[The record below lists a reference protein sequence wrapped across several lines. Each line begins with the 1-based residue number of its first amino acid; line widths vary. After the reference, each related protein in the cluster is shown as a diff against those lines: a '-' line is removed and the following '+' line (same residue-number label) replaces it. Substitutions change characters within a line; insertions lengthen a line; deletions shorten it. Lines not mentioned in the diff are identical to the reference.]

1 MVEISRRLLVVEDE
15 HLVANL
21 LREILGKAG
30 FEVQVAHDA
39 ISALSIAK
47 KFDPDIAVL
56 DINLGEGP
64 SGVELAFVLDKMQ
77 PGIALLILTKHPDLR
92 TAGYSAEDLP
102 KDCGF
107 LRKDLM
113 SNSIEFVQS
122 IENVISGQKKVRQD
136 KDPDRPL
143 GNLSSHQIE
152 ILRLAAMGLTNAAIA
167 RQRNTSSRAVEQAL
181 KSIYDALGIET
192 DGDLNPRV
200 EAVRRFVAVTGVPK
214 RADS

>member
-1 MVEISRRLLVVEDE
+1 VQSISRRLLVVEDE

-21 LREILGKAG
+21 LKEILEKEG
-30 FEVQVAHDA
+30 FEVQIASDA
-39 ISALSIAK
+39 ISALTIAK
-47 KFDPDIAVL
+47 KFDPDIAIL

-92 TAGYSAEDLP
+92 TAGYSPEDLP

-107 LRKDLM
+107 LRKDLIGD
-113 SNSIEFVQS
+113 SAGFVQA
-122 IENVISGQKKVRQD
+122 IEDVISGKTKVRQD
-136 KDPDRPL
+136 QDPDRPL
-143 GNLSSHQIE
+143 GDLSSHQIE
-152 ILRLAAMGLTNAAIA
+152 ILRLAASGLTNAAIA

-181 KSIYDALGIET
+181 KSIYQSLNIET

-200 EAVRRFVAVTGVPK
+200 EAVRRFVSVTGVPK
-214 RADS
+214 RGDA

>member
-1 MVEISRRLLVVEDE
+1 MVEDE

-21 LREILGKAG
+21 LKEILEKEG
-30 FEVQVAHDA
+30 FEVQIASDA
-39 ISALSIAK
+39 ISALTIAK
-47 KFDPDIAVL
+47 KFDPDIAIL

-92 TAGYSAEDLP
+92 TAGYAPEDLP

-107 LRKDLM
+107 LRKDLIGD
-113 SNSIEFVQS
+113 SAGFVQA
-122 IENVISGQKKVRQD
+122 IEDVISGKTKVRQD
-136 KDPDRPL
+136 QDPDRPL
-143 GNLSSHQIE
+143 GDLSSHQIE
-152 ILRLAAMGLTNAAIA
+152 ILRLAASGLTNAAIA

-181 KSIYDALGIET
+181 KSIYQSLNIET

-200 EAVRRFVAVTGVPK
+200 EAVRRFVSVTGVPK
-214 RADS
+214 RGDA

>member
-1 MVEISRRLLVVEDE
+1 MVEDE

-21 LREILGKAG
+21 LKEILEKEG
-30 FEVQVAHDA
+30 FEVQIASDA
-39 ISALSIAK
+39 ISALTIAK
-47 KFDPDIAVL
+47 KFDPDIAIL

-92 TAGYSAEDLP
+92 TAGYSPEDLP

-107 LRKDLM
+107 LRKDLIGD
-113 SNSIEFVQS
+113 SAGFVQA
-122 IENVISGQKKVRQD
+122 IENVISGKTKVRQD
-136 KDPDRPL
+136 QDPDRPL
-143 GNLSSHQIE
+143 GDLSSHQIE
-152 ILRLAAMGLTNAAIA
+152 ILRLAASGLTNAAIA

-181 KSIYDALGIET
+181 KSIYQSLNIET

-200 EAVRRFVAVTGVPK
+200 EAVRRFVSVTGVPK
-214 RADS
+214 RGDA

>member
-1 MVEISRRLLVVEDE
+1 MVEDE

-21 LREILGKAG
+21 LKEILEKEG
-30 FEVQVAHDA
+30 FEVQIASDA
-39 ISALSIAK
+39 ISALTIAK
-47 KFDPDIAVL
+47 KFDPDIAIL

-92 TAGYSAEDLP
+92 TAGYAPEDLP

-107 LRKDLM
+107 LRKDLIGD
-113 SNSIEFVQS
+113 SAGFVQA
-122 IENVISGQKKVRQD
+122 IEDVISGKTKVRQD
-136 KDPDRPL
+136 QDPNRPL
-143 GNLSSHQIE
+143 GDLSSHQIE
-152 ILRLAAMGLTNAAIA
+152 ILRLAASGLTNAAIA

-181 KSIYDALGIET
+181 KSIYQSLNIET

-200 EAVRRFVAVTGVPK
+200 EAVRRFVSVTGVPK
-214 RADS
+214 RGDA